1 MWMRWRRTSKQYWNA
16 YRKKQEEL
24 LEQSQKAQEKY
35 KKALEEYEKIEK
47 EAQEAREKYEKLV
60 VQDQLEEK

>member
-1 MWMRWRRTSKQYWNA
+1 MKYQFERTRSDFWITVYENDDA

-35 KKALEEYEKIEK
+35 KKALEEYEKIDI
-47 EAQEAREKYEKLV
+47 EAQVAREKYV
-60 VQDQLEEK
+60 